1 MRSVFLYAT
10 LSMAVVTLT
19 GCGSESSG
27 SSALNPASNVDLT
40 FSTFDL
46 ANTPQAPETLKYTLF
61 SDYYPGIQPSG
72 EDDTAENRET
82 AETIRRHIDI
92 FIGATPAEDGKSYTR
107 VRNPLD
113 LMNQIISVGGV
124 RNFDDGRQYISDR
137 IDQSVAGTYNTRSAG
152 ASIRFTDQAA
162 TNAQQALNHREWRYQ
177 TLDWRYV
184 PQTAD
189 ESSSDEKVYR
199 TIQYV
204 ARSVDAAQQD
214 QQPELMSLLA
224 GARFSAPQFRP
235 AGYNQPELATA
246 DFVSRNYGGIEL
258 RQEFIGAEEK
268 DTLFIKNS
276 EQPVIDYRQHGVMLD
291 DNSPD
296 CQRVELNY
304 AMSKVQIYT
313 SNKEP
318 SRIQDPEAN
327 PDDYE
332 NSEDVP
338 TVPNPEYCVNQS
350 EDQAKISWNTV
361 PTAHRQ

>member
-10 LSMAVVTLT
+10 ISMAFATVT
-19 GCGSESSG
+19 GCGSDSSG
-27 SSALNPASNVDLT
+27 SSALNPASDVDLT

-46 ANTPQAPETLKYTLF
+46 TNTPQAPETLEHTLF
-61 SDYYPGIQPSG
+61 NDYYSGIEPSG
-72 EDDTAENRET
+72 TDATPENRET
-82 AETIRRHIDI
+82 AKDIRRHIDN

-113 LMNQIISVGGV
+113 LMNQVISVGEV
-124 RNFDDGRQYISDR
+124 DNFDDGRQYISDR
-137 IDQSVAGTYNTRSAG
+137 IGQSTAGTYNTRSAG

-162 TNAQQALNHREWRYQ
+162 TNTQQALNDREWRYQ

-184 PQTAD
+184 PKTGN
-189 ESSSDEKVYR
+189 ESSLDEKVYR
-199 TIQYV
+199 TIQYI
-204 ARSVDAAQQD
+204 ARSVDTAQQD
-214 QQPELMSLLA
+214 RQPELVSLLA
-224 GARFSAPQFRP
+224 GARFSAPNFS
-235 AGYNQPELATA
+235 ASGYNKPELATA
-246 DFVSRNYGGIEL
+246 DFVSRNHGGIEL
-258 RQEFIGAEEK
+258 RQEFIGEEQK

-276 EQPVIDYRQHGVMLD
+276 KEPVIDYRRHGVILEEA
-291 DNSPD
+291 NPD

-313 SNKEP
+313 SNDEP

-338 TVPNPEYCVNQS
+338 TVPNPDYCVNQS
-350 EDQAKISWNTV
+350 EDQAKVVWNTV